1 MVGRVLRA
9 HGVHGAVLVEQLTNQ
24 PGRFSPGARL
34 LVGPDLVPMT
44 VSDASP
50 YKGRLLVR
58 LAEVT
63 DRGAAEML
71 RRQDISIAAGDVGAP
86 PPGEVW
92 AADLEGLPVVS
103 GDAEGAPLGT
113 VTAVLDNPA
122 HDILVVAD
130 AAGREFMIPY
140 VAEFVDEFDPGMD
153 RIVVH
158 PIPGLLP
165 GDEAG
170 DEGAGEP
177 GR

>member
-1 MVGRVLRA
+1 MLRA

-71 RRQDISIAAGDVGAP
+71 RRQDISIAAGDVGAAARRGVGGRP
-86 PPGEVW
+86 RGPPGRV
-92 AADLEGLPVVS
+92 G
-103 GDAEGAPLGT
+103 
-113 VTAVLDNPA
+113 
-122 HDILVVAD
+122 
-130 AAGREFMIPY
+130 
-140 VAEFVDEFDPGMD
+140 
-153 RIVVH
+153 
-158 PIPGLLP
+158 
-165 GDEAG
+165 
-170 DEGAGEP
+170 
-177 GR
+177 